1 MSITYTNR
9 KGVTYYLCEGQ
20 THAGKPRY
28 YFGREPQGK
37 EVLRIP
43 DGYEISESVN
53 GMVSLVK
60 AQPQLI
66 RAEEIAAVE
75 AEVRRHRRADSFR
88 VRGTRNQVEVYKR
101 TGDNPDMIL
110 EILKKDPLFKLRFQM
125 ENGLEERVREP
136 LERHARFE
144 VVLRFV
150 LTDAEKRTFRV
161 ERRSYVTSRDKW
173 VHLSLSSSIQELAR
187 QTIPKLGTDS
197 FFEII

>member
-1 MSITYTNR
+1 MSTTYTNR

-28 YFGREPQGK
+28 YFAREPQGK
-37 EVLRIP
+37 ELLRIP
-43 DGYEISESVN
+43 EGYKISESVN

-60 AQPQLI
+60 VQPQLI
-66 RAEEIAAVE
+66 QAEEFAAVE
-75 AEVRRHRRADSFR
+75 AEVRRHRRADSYR
-88 VRGTRNQVEVYKR
+88 VRATRDQVELYGR
-101 TGDNPDMIL
+101 TGADPDMIL
-110 EILKKDPLFKLRFQM
+110 EMLKKDPLFKSRFQL
-125 ENGLEERVREP
+125 EKGLEERVREP

-144 VVLRFV
+144 VILRFI

-173 VHLSLSSSIQELAR
+173 VHLSLSGSIQELAP
-187 QTIPKLGTDS
+187 QMISKLGTDA